1 MKKRLFCLLNGLN
14 VNLKLLIFLKIQK
27 VSTKTLNLIPFEG
40 FSQVSRFPL
49 HFWNMSEVVYEKN
62 GLLLLF
68 NVIFF
73 TF

>member
-1 MKKRLFCLLNGLN
+1 MLN
-14 VNLKLLIFLKIQK
+14 
-27 VSTKTLNLIPFEG
+27 SFEG
-40 FSQVSRFPL
+40 SFQVFRL
-49 HFWNMSEVVYEKN
+49 ILCFWNMSEVVYEKN

>member
-1 MKKRLFCLLNGLN
+1 M
-14 VNLKLLIFLKIQK
+14 KIQK

-40 FSQVSRFPL
+40 FSQVFRFPL
-49 HFWNMSEVVYEKN
+49 RFGIMSEVVYEKN

-68 NVIFF
+68 NEIIF